1 MNRALTA
8 VLLSSFVVAC
18 GSSEPAKGSAS
29 PSGSTAAAPP
39 VKSVASVASSA
50 PPPPPPPPPSPADM
64 EKKTWTYDGKTT
76 PLVMTDLTK
85 CFVKDTQ
92 LMLPEGTKLTTLM
105 ESRGCVARPHGEEG
119 PYIMVVSDEIPID
132 MPSKEKLTEKMKR
145 LFEETADGFMAEPK
159 EEKGEPG
166 VIFSRVQRKV
176 GKHQMWCVG
185 QPNKAKP
192 AEEIARGFYKL
203 CQTLGEVPPK
213 K

>member
-1 MNRALTA
+1 
-8 VLLSSFVVAC
+8 
-18 GSSEPAKGSAS
+18 
-29 PSGSTAAAPP
+29 
-39 VKSVASVASSA
+39 
-50 PPPPPPPPPSPADM
+50 M
-64 EKKTWTYDGKTT
+64 EKKTWTYEGKTT

-85 CFVKDTQ
+85 CFVKDVQ

-105 ESRGCVARPHGEEG
+105 DSRGCVARPHGDEG

-132 MPSKEKLTEKMKR
+132 MPTKEKLAEKMKR

-166 VIFSRVQRKV
+166 VVFSRVQRKI
-176 GKHQMWCVG
+176 GKHQLWCVG

-192 AEEIARGFYKL
+192 AEEIARGFYRL
-203 CQTLGEVPPK
+203 CQTIGEVPPK